1 MPRCRRLQTP
11 IMRVTSL
18 LIVLLGGIALS
29 AQAGWE
35 SATHGVMVSGRMAF
49 PGCAPVRYPDA
60 RKRAIIDA
68 RRNMARAKGV
78 SVGGRERVSGET
90 YTRTVNEVAEGGVP
104 PVEILEEK
112 TMTGQEG
119 SLYCVLLGE

>member
-1 MPRCRRLQTP
+1 MPRCLFLQTP
-11 IMRVTSL
+11 IMRVTNL
-18 LIVLLGGIALS
+18 LIALLGGVALS

-35 SATHGVMVSGRMAF
+35 SATQGVLFSGRMAF
-49 PGCAPVRYPDA
+49 PGCAPARYPDA
-60 RKRAIIDA
+60 RQRAIIDA
-68 RRNMARAKGV
+68 RRNMARARGL

-90 YTRTVNEVAEGGVP
+90 YTRTIHEVAEGDVP

-119 SLYCVLLGE
+119 SLYCVLLGK

>member
-1 MPRCRRLQTP
+1 
-11 IMRVTSL
+11 MRVTSL
-18 LIVLLGGIALS
+18 LIALLGGVALS

-35 SATHGVMVSGRMAF
+35 SATHGVMFSGRMAF
-49 PGCAPVRYPDA
+49 PGCAPAHYPDA

-68 RRNMARAKGV
+68 RRNMARAKGLA
-78 SVGGRERVSGET
+78 VGGRERVSGET
-90 YTRTVNEVAEGGVP
+90 YSRTVNEVAEGDVP

-119 SLYCVLLGE
+119 GLYCVLLGE